1 MGWTHWRLEIN
12 FKSTSLFAPQLH
24 WNIFQSYSAPMPLKT
39 SGISQTPY
47 TTQCTH
53 PETHLPTDEPQ
64 QPTPESTLPNTVPP
78 TKQLNKQG
86 VISLMLLHYSC
97 SCRLKRKTQIA
108 PLARRK
114 QPSHIYCSLT
124 RVKMWVFSLKT
135 RNMCHNQISG
145 KKNNF
150 PTHPNKR
157 QFFEVWF

>member
-1 MGWTHWRLEIN
+1 ML
-12 FKSTSLFAPQLH
+12 
-24 WNIFQSYSAPMPLKT
+24 LKT

-47 TTQCTH
+47 TMQCTH

-86 VISLMLLHYSC
+86 AISLKLLHYSC

-114 QPSHIYCSLT
+114 QPSHIYCILT
-124 RVKMWVFSLKT
+124 TVKMRMFSSKT
-135 RNMCHNQISG
+135 RNMRHNQISVI
-145 KKNNF
+145 KITSQLTQTKDRF
-150 PTHPNKR
+150 LKLDFRH
-157 QFFEVWF
+157 QIIFSMVACFEM

>member
-1 MGWTHWRLEIN
+1 
-12 FKSTSLFAPQLH
+12 
-24 WNIFQSYSAPMPLKT
+24 MPLKT

-86 VISLMLLHYSC
+86 AISLKLLHYSC

-108 PLARRK
+108 PLAR
-114 QPSHIYCSLT
+114 IGNNL
-124 RVKMWVFSLKT
+124 L
-135 RNMCHNQISG
+135 ISIA
-145 KKNNF
+145 F
-150 PTHPNKR
+150 
-157 QFFEVWF
+157 

>member
-1 MGWTHWRLEIN
+1 
-12 FKSTSLFAPQLH
+12 
-24 WNIFQSYSAPMPLKT
+24 MPLKT

-86 VISLMLLHYSC
+86 AISLKLLHYSC
-97 SCRLKRKTQIA
+97 SCRLNRKTQIA

-114 QPSHIYCSLT
+114 QPSHIYCILT
-124 RVKMWVFSLKT
+124 TVKM
-135 RNMCHNQISG
+135 
-145 KKNNF
+145 
-150 PTHPNKR
+150 
-157 QFFEVWF
+157 